1 MSILGKDA
9 TRRDFVQL
17 AVQVATLPS
26 AAEFFA
32 GWLRAGQ
39 SHSHSGAPPEANFL
53 RDYKPRFF
61 DAGDFAALQSFT
73 EILIPTDET
82 PGAREAHCAHYID
95 FVLASA
101 DEVPAMQKEWR
112 AAFATLK
119 DLGFHAADASGGVA
133 LVEKMSSPK
142 DKAFPVFR
150 LIKRQNAFAFYTSR
164 AGLIENL
171 DYRGDS
177 YNEVFPACTHAEHQ
191 KV

>member
-1 MSILGKDA
+1 MDAFARNA
-9 TRRDFVQL
+9 TRRDFVQI
-17 AVQVATLPS
+17 AARAAALPA

-32 GWLRAGQ
+32 AWLKAAQ
-39 SHSHSGAPPEANFL
+39 DHSHPQPPPAADFL

-61 DAGDFAALQSFT
+61 DDADFSALEAFT

-101 DEVPAMQKEWR
+101 DDVPSMQKEWHG
-112 AAFATLK
+112 ALATLK
-119 DLGFHAADASGGVA
+119 ELGFHSADASGRAA
-133 LVEKMSSPK
+133 LVEKMSLRN

-150 LIKRQNAFAFYTSR
+150 LIKKQNAFAFYTSR

-177 YNEVFPACTHAEHQ
+177 FNEVFPACTHPEHHQ
-191 KV
+191 I

>member
-1 MSILGKDA
+1 MSVQGKDA
-9 TRRDFVQL
+9 TRRDFVQI
-17 AVQVATLPS
+17 AAQVAALPS

-39 SHSHSGAPPEANFL
+39 SHSHSSAPPEANFL
-53 RDYKPRFF
+53 HDYKPRFF
-61 DAGDFAALQSFT
+61 DAGDFAALESFT

-112 AAFATLK
+112 AAFAKLK
-119 DLGFHAADASGGVA
+119 ELGFHAADASGRAA
-133 LVEKMSSPK
+133 LVEKMSSPS
-142 DKAFPVFR
+142 DKAYSVFR

-177 YNEVFPACTHAEHQ
+177 YNEVFPACTHPEHQ
-191 KV
+191 EV